1 MLLHNSLECPVTTI
15 LFLIK
20 KKKRYDF
27 NTCNNVRD
35 ISYNT
40 DVITSIV
47 KLIIHSPVGKLV

>member
-1 MLLHNSLECPVTTI
+1 MLLQLAWMSCYYNIIFNL
-15 LFLIK
+15 